1 MVYIGGSDEE
11 EKMEVKS
18 MAMGSERAKPLH
30 NFNLSWYLKWGNQK
44 HMWCQKESSDASR
57 SGSGREG
64 IESSPAV
71 MTRVGM
77 VSGFRDFRDAA

>member
-11 EKMEVKS
+11 ERVEVKS

-30 NFNLSWYLKWGNQK
+30 NFNLPWYLKCGNQK
-44 HMWCQKESSDASR
+44 HLWCQKESSDASGSGGEG
-57 SGSGREG
+57 SGS
-64 IESSPAV
+64 SSAV

-77 VSGFRDFRDAA
+77 VFGLWDFRDAA